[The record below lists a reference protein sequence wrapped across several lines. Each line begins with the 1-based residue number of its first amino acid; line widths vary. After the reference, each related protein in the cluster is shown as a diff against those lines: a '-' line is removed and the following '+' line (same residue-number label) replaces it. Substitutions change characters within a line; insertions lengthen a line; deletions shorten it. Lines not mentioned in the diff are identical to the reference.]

1 MPNQLKRDE
10 YQTLVLQ
17 AGSVDVSNLNT
28 KDNPSEHLEYFKQ
41 VTIVSAKNF
50 FQVGV
55 NALRSSNCL
64 EKVVLMKQ
72 IPRYD
77 PSSVGPLSIKPA
89 LSQLYN
95 NTLTDEWM
103 NSQFKDKIMIGNHNI
118 ECSGSIKEA
127 RYWENLIDLTVSTF
141 MAILEERHIPSVC

>member
-1 MPNQLKRDE
+1 MPNQLKKDE

-77 PSSVGPLSIKPA
+77 PSSVDPLSIKPA

-118 ECSGSIKEA
+118 ECSGSIMEA
-127 RYWENLIDLTVSTF
+127 RYWVNLIDLTVSTF
-141 MAILEERHIPSVC
+141 MAILEERHIPSVG